1 MRGVRSVRLAVAA
14 TLAGALVVAG
24 TASDAFD
31 GGDSLLQAAVDDVH
45 GYGFTGVQGLTDVNG
60 RMTTARA
67 GVASLATGA
76 PVPVNGY
83 FRMGSDTKTFV
94 SVVLLQLVGEGR
106 LSLDDSVDRW
116 LPGVVAGNGN
126 DGRKITV
133 RELLQHTSGVANY
146 LDGLPLV
153 ATAAGFQAHQFDH
166 HDPADLVALAMKN
179 PPLFAPGASWSYS
192 NTNYVLAGMIID
204 RVTGHLW
211 AREVHDRILAPLHLN
226 HTYVPGDEP
235 TLRNPHAEGYTQ
247 FASGGPLVDTTVF
260 NPTAVDAAGAMITT
274 PADLGRFWQALQGG
288 RLLVPAQMAQ
298 MHATVPEPDLA
309 RVFPGARY
317 GLGISSIP
325 DSCGGYWAHAGG
337 VPGMTTLNGVS
348 PDGKRVVV
356 LSMSSE
362 LADQVSDVS
371 ALQRA
376 RKLIDDTLC
385 QR

>member
-1 MRGVRSVRLAVAA
+1 MRGARSVRVVVAA
-14 TLAGALVVAG
+14 TLAGALVMAV
-24 TASDAFD
+24 TASDAAH
-31 GGDSLLQAAVDDVH
+31 GGDGRLQAAVDDVH
-45 GYGFTGVQGLTDVNG
+45 GYGFTGVQGLADVDG
-60 RMTTARA
+60 RVTTARA
-67 GVASLATGA
+67 GVASLATGT

-94 SVVLLQLVGEGR
+94 SVVLLQLVGEAR
-106 LSLDDSVDRW
+106 LSLDDSVERW

-133 RELLQHTSGVANY
+133 RELLQHTSGIANY

-153 ATAAGFQAHQFDH
+153 ATAEDFQAHRFDH
-166 HDPADLVALAMKN
+166 YDAAGLVALAMKN
-179 PPLFAPGASWSYS
+179 PPLFAPGTSWSYS

-204 RVTGHLW
+204 RVTGHSW
-211 AREVHDRILAPLHLN
+211 AQEVNDRILAPLHLN

-235 TLRNPHAEGYTQ
+235 TLRNPHADGYTQ
-247 FASGGPLVDTTVF
+247 FAPGGPLVDTTLF
-260 NPTAVDAAGAMITT
+260 NPTSVDAAGAMITT
-274 PADLGRFWQALQGG
+274 PTDLARFWEALQGG
-288 RLLVPAQMAQ
+288 RLLAPAQMAQ
-298 MHATVPEPDLA
+298 MHKTVPEPDLA
-309 RVFPGARY
+309 QVFPGARY

-337 VPGMTTLNGVS
+337 VPGMTTLNGVR
-348 PDGKRVVV
+348 PDGKRAVV

-362 LADQVSDVS
+362 LADQTSQVST
-371 ALQRA
+371 LQRA

>member
-1 MRGVRSVRLAVAA
+1 MRGARSVRVAVAA
-14 TLAGALVVAG
+14 TLVGALVVAG
-24 TASDAFD
+24 AASDAFD
-31 GGDSLLQAAVDDVH
+31 GGEGRLQAAVDDVH
-45 GYGFTGVQGLTDVNG
+45 GYGFTGVQGLADVDG
-60 RMTTARA
+60 RVTTARA

-94 SVVLLQLVGEGR
+94 SVVLLQLVGEAR
-106 LSLDDSVDRW
+106 LSLDDSVERW

-133 RELLQHTSGVANY
+133 RELLQHTSGIANY
-146 LDGLPLV
+146 LDRLPLV
-153 ATAAGFQAHQFDH
+153 ATAEDFQAHRFDH
-166 HDPADLVALAMKN
+166 YDAAGLVALAMKN
-179 PPLFAPGASWSYS
+179 PPLFAPGTSWSYS
-192 NTNYVLAGMIID
+192 NTNYVLAGMIIN
-204 RVTGHLW
+204 RVTGHSW
-211 AREVHDRILAPLHLN
+211 AQEVYDRILVPLHLN

-235 TLRNPHAEGYTQ
+235 TLRNPHADGYTQ
-247 FASGGPLVDTTVF
+247 FAPGGPLVDTTLF
-260 NPTAVDAAGAMITT
+260 NPTSVDAAGAMTTT
-274 PADLGRFWQALQGG
+274 PTDLARFWEALQGG
-288 RLLVPAQMAQ
+288 RLLAPAQMAQ
-298 MHATVPEPDLA
+298 MHKTVPEPDLA
-309 RVFPGARY
+309 QVFPGARY

-337 VPGMTTLNGVS
+337 VPGMTTLNGVR
-348 PDGKRVVV
+348 PDGKRAVV

-362 LADQVSDVS
+362 LADQASQVS